1 MQVLITSLVCGQQTM
16 QTHPVVLML
25 QNLKLQ
31 LVHSSPKVM
40 RSLPPIRL
48 TWMKPT
54 LDLDTHAPIQISD
67 VHHQTDVLRRHSL
80 PTPQMM
86 NSLTPTLVNARLMT
100 FVASLKMVQLQP
112 LTEAKHNT
120 GCALNLER
128 KKKSPLKLTVP
139 DSWLP
144 PPSQPS
150 PLPPNSEQAGNLRW
164 QDERTH
170 VYSCE
175 TLNI

>member
-1 MQVLITSLVCGQQTM
+1 MQILAEIFKNLSGVPLSIRLLLTATKYAKMQVVLNTSLVCGQQTM

-25 QNLKLQ
+25 QNLLLQ
-31 LVHSSPKVM
+31 LMHSSPKVM

-80 PTPQMM
+80 PTLQMM

-100 FVASLKMVQLQP
+100 FVTSLKMVQLQP

-139 DSWLP
+139 DSLA
-144 PPSQPS
+144 S
-150 PLPPNSEQAGNLRW
+150 
-164 QDERTH
+164 
-170 VYSCE
+170 
-175 TLNI
+175 